1 MDSIL
6 HHVHPASADPTVW
19 RDETE
24 ARARAAGI
32 ELTPP
37 HWEVIEFLREQ
48 CDADRAAK
56 AHLLAM
62 ALEERFAAQGGRRYL
77 LELFPKGPVA
87 QGCALAGLPVPA
99 YAADASFGAVM

>member
-6 HHVHPASADPTVW
+6 HQVHPAFADPTLW

-24 ARARAAGI
+24 ARARAAGL
-32 ELTPP
+32 ELTAA

-48 CDADRAAK
+48 CDAERAPK

-62 ALEERFAAQGGRRYL
+62 ALEERFGGPGGRKYL

-99 YAADASFGAVM
+99 YATDGSFGAVM